1 MIRVL
6 LVEDHY
12 PDALLLTEWLEA
24 AGAAWEVVH
33 VETFAQATE
42 RWREEW
48 FGALLL
54 DLDIPDG
61 FGLELLRRGL
71 ALVGERP
78 VMVLSGLV
86 DEAIAAKVLA
96 LGARAYVV
104 KGQAAVPT
112 LLATMAELSAAADKG

>member
-12 PDALLLTEWLEA
+12 ADALLLTEWLEA
-24 AGAAWEVVH
+24 AGAAWEVEH

-42 RWREEW
+42 CWQAEP
-48 FGALLL
+48 FAALLL

-61 FGLELLRRGL
+61 FGLELLSRGL
-71 ALVGERP
+71 TLAGGRP
-78 VMVLSGLV
+78 VVVLSGLV
-86 DEAIAAKVLA
+86 DDTVAAKVLA

-104 KGQAAVPT
+104 KGQEAVPA
-112 LLATMAELSAAADKG
+112 LLAALAGPGMALNQD